1 MPGSSASRCDTRAA
15 SRTPLYDACMDD
27 ARPPPRGR
35 RSPGDLSLALGLIA
49 LLCALIPIIGDVLAM
64 PPGLAAVVLGYAG
77 VSRHDRGLEHRALP
91 AYAGAALGAIA
102 LLLVAVSLIATHDTA

>member
-1 MPGSSASRCDTRAA
+1 MPGSSASRCDTRAT
-15 SRTPLYDACMDD
+15 SRTPLYDASMDD
-27 ARPPPRGR
+27 ARPPRRGR

-49 LLCALIPIIGDVLAM
+49 LLCALIPIIGDVLAV
-64 PPGLAAVVLGYAG
+64 PPGLAAVVLGYVG

-91 AYAGAALGAIA
+91 AYAGAGLGAIA

>member
-1 MPGSSASRCDTRAA
+1 
-15 SRTPLYDACMDD
+15 MDD
-27 ARPPPRGR
+27 ARPPRRGR